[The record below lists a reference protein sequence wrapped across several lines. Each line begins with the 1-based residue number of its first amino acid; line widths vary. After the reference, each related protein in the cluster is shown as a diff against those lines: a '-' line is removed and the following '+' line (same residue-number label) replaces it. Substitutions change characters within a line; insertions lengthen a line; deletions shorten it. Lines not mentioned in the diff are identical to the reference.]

1 MSIFSP
7 SSYTLNPVSLALGAI
22 NYAGQRSQAK
32 AQAEANQRAAES
44 ARQSRDNQIAQLS
57 QQYIQQAEDMAN
69 NRMEMQL
76 ENLRRRERARTAAGE
91 AGIAGNSFSVTALL
105 NDFERTDAKTQFNAM
120 QRLENAG
127 AQVLAQQ
134 EGIHSQ
140 FVGRVL
146 GLAPVNAPNPLM
158 IPMGAIEYKG

>member
-7 SSYTLNPVSLALGAI
+7 SSYSFNPVSFALGAI
-22 NYAGQRSQAK
+22 NYVGQRSQAK
-32 AQAEANQRAAES
+32 AQAAANERAAQS
-44 ARQSRDNQIAQLS
+44 ARESRDNQVRLLS
-57 QQYIQQAEDMAN
+57 QQYQQQAEDLAN

-105 NDFERTDAKTQFNAM
+105 NDFERTDAKTQFNYM
-120 QRLENAG
+120 RQLENAG
-127 AQVLAQQ
+127 AQVLAQR
-134 EGIHSQ
+134 EGMQAQ
-140 FVGRVL
+140 FEGRVL
-146 GLAPVNAPNPLM
+146 GLTPVQAPNPLM